1 MPRANHRLTEPTQAI
16 TVRCMRPRRQP
27 ADAHAVLGVEPGAT
41 RAEIR
46 RAYRRRALEVHP
58 DVAAT
63 DTTAEMADLN
73 EARDQLLGRR
83 GTGSAAPDEPD
94 PGSAPADRHR
104 PAPTPG
110 YDHAPTWDDYW
121 SAWNDPPRRPRR

>member
-1 MPRANHRLTEPTQAI
+1 
-16 TVRCMRPRRQP
+16 MRPSRRP
-27 ADAHAVLGVEPGAT
+27 ADAHAVLGVEPGAS

-73 EARDQLLGRR
+73 EARDQLLGERAQ
-83 GTGSAAPDEPD
+83 GSATPSEPD
-94 PGSAPADRHR
+94 PGSASTRRHR
-104 PAPTPG
+104 SAAKPG
-110 YDHAPTWDDYW
+110 YDHAPIWDDYW
-121 SAWNDPPRRPRR
+121 SAWNDPPRRPPR